1 MIIYLVCL
9 FIQIILTLGILTRK
23 DIDLV
28 GKLIL
33 CLVVIL
39 VPYMLGALF
48 YYFYARHHAAEWF
61 KKTAKQ
67 KKSKRKRKRK
77 RK

>member
-9 FIQIILTLGILTRK
+9 IIQIILTFGILKRK
-23 DIDLV
+23 DLDLV

-33 CLVVIL
+33 CLVVVL

-48 YYFYARHHAAEWF
+48 YYFYAQYHAAKWF
-61 KKTAKQ
+61 NKPA
-67 KKSKRKRKRK
+67 KSKKK
-77 RK
+77 